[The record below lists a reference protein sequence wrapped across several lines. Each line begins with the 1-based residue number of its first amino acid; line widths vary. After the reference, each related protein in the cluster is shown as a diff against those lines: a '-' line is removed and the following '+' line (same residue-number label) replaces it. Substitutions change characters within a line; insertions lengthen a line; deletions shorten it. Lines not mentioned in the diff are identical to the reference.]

1 MVAWSGFVPDQAVA
15 VTGRGKTRGRLGMMN
30 GRTLSFDG
38 GIPVK
43 GAARVEAAGAMRIA
57 DAARV

>member
-1 MVAWSGFVPDQAVA
+1 
-15 VTGRGKTRGRLGMMN
+15 MN
-30 GRTLSFDG
+30 DSRTSSFDG

-57 DAARV
+57 DAAKARVSGQSNCFPEGRTTVRRPSG